1 MQIRQDIQELKTGPR
16 ELRKFG
22 WLVGGVF
29 AALGLLMWLRHKP
42 HFPYFLTPGV
52 VLVVLGTVTP
62 KILKP
67 VYIVWMSLA
76 IVLGFVV
83 SHVILTLFFFAIILP
98 IGLVARLFGKDFL
111 GLKLQPGAATY
122 WIRREQKARTPAEY
136 EQQF

>member
-1 MQIRQDIQELKTGPR
+1 MQIRQDIKELKTGAP

-29 AALGLLMWLRHKP
+29 TVLGLLMWLRHKP
-42 HFPYFLTPGV
+42 HFPYFLTPGL
-52 VLVVLGTVTP
+52 VLVVLGTVAP

-67 VYIVWMSLA
+67 VYIAWMSMA

-83 SHVILTLFFFAIILP
+83 SHVILTLFFFAVITP

-111 GLKLQPGAATY
+111 GLKLHPAA
-122 WIRREQKARTPAEY
+122 
-136 EQQF
+136 